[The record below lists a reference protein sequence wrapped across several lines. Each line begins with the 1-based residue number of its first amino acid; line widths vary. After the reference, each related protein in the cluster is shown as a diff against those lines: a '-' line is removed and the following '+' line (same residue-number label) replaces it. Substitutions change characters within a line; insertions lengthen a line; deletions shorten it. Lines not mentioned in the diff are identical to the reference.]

1 MSHSKDNLI
10 QADFIYHGS
19 NENEHFLDPNRLP
32 GVVSSQLRDA
42 VMESAIKKR
51 VESDL
56 PKLEAIWKAESNKLR
71 EKDNKISA
79 DKINNLSL
87 EIDRL
92 IRDNTSLRKET
103 KLKLEKLTAEKDK
116 EKSEAL
122 QLKEQ
127 DNVDKINLIKTKL
140 SEQKETIDKKNYEIR
155 EIKNQNQITLL
166 KEKEKMQKEF
176 TDKEEKLRKDLSV
189 LEIEN
194 QSLKDFRTRGTKITG
209 IDLEDHCENLM
220 ASLINNGLNAKLERD
235 TVAIKGGM
243 LDFILTAHND
253 AGETIEKIGIEVKN
267 ESLDSTYKQKNSKHF
282 TKFENDCNNRGIQCK
297 LMVSTLEQGNELFD
311 NGIYKVPN
319 YKNMYVCRPQH
330 LMPFLGLLIDQAKE
344 RFKYK
349 EAIKS
354 ARESN
359 FQIEVIQ
366 DNMNTFRFNF
376 LNDIND
382 WEKSYDSAL
391 KGIET
396 IIQKLNKLKLDLL
409 NGKNSIKFLTEK
421 VEDFTIKKL
430 TSSGKLLQSS
440 LVGNK

>member
-1 MSHSKDNLI
+1 
-10 QADFIYHGS
+10 
-19 NENEHFLDPNRLP
+19 
-32 GVVSSQLRDA
+32 
-42 VMESAIKKR
+42 
-51 VESDL
+51 
-56 PKLEAIWKAESNKLR
+56 
-71 EKDNKISA
+71 
-79 DKINNLSL
+79 
-87 EIDRL
+87 
-92 IRDNTSLRKET
+92 
-103 KLKLEKLTAEKDK
+103 
-116 EKSEAL
+116 
-122 QLKEQ
+122 
-127 DNVDKINLIKTKL
+127 
-140 SEQKETIDKKNYEIR
+140 
-155 EIKNQNQITLL
+155 
-166 KEKEKMQKEF
+166 MQKGF
-176 TDKEEKLRKDLSV
+176 ADKEEKWRKDLSV

-194 QSLKDFRTRGTKITG
+194 QSLKDFRTRGTKIIG
-209 IDLEDHCENLM
+209 NNLEDHCENII
-220 ASLINNGLNAKLERD
+220 ASGINNGLNAKLEKD

-267 ESLDSTYKQKNSKHF
+267 ESLESTYKQKNSKHF
-282 TKFENDCNNRGIQCK
+282 PKFENDCNNRGIKCK
-297 LMVSTLEQGNELFD
+297 LIVSTLEQGNELFD

-344 RFKYK
+344 RFKYE

-366 DNMNTFRFNF
+366 ENMNTFRFNF

-409 NGKNSIKFLTEK
+409 NGKNSIKFLTDK

-440 LVGNK
+440 QAENK